1 MRDAE
6 AQAPDEPRRRARD
19 GQPYAQDPL
28 GLAGVG
34 RTRPDLVTDPLQAVR
49 ARLYLIGGSVEFAA
63 QEVGEVLPLPAV
75 EAAAG
80 SHHDSRSSSARSAA
94 MPRAV

>member
-1 MRDAE
+1 M
-6 AQAPDEPRRRARD
+6 
-19 GQPYAQDPL
+19 
-28 GLAGVG
+28 
-34 RTRPDLVTDPLQAVR
+34 RPDLVADPLQAVG
-49 ARLYLIGGSVEFAA
+49 AGLYLIRGSVQLAA
-63 QEVGEVLPLPAV
+63 QEVGEILSLPAV